1 MLTEFRPTA
10 SQGAITPGKTIAKAL
25 LGLAIALWGA
35 ATVHAQKS
43 AATSVRTGMDHF
55 TINGKA
61 ASAGA
66 VGSQISQVKN
76 GEMLTVKARFF
87 AQVGSARIPLRRVR
101 ISFTL
106 NVMGNVG
113 SIQKTVTTDDAGVAT
128 VQLMYNHPGPL
139 PVMGAAGTAFFE
151 FSGSGIY
158 RPATNRDSP
167 VHVRVTAVAM

>member
-1 MLTEFRPTA
+1 MLTEYRHTT

-35 ATVHAQKS
+35 ATVHAQRS
-43 AATSVRTGMDHF
+43 SVSVRTSIDQI
-55 TINGKA
+55 TVNGKA

-66 VGSQISQVKN
+66 VGSQIPQVKN

-87 AQVGSARIPLRRVR
+87 VQVGSARIPLRRVR

-113 SIQKTVTTDDAGVAT
+113 PIQKTVTTDDAGVAT
-128 VQLMYNHPGPL
+128 VQLMYNHPAQL

-158 RPATNRDSP
+158 RPATTRDSP
-167 VHVRVTAVAM
+167 VHLTVTAVAM

>member
-1 MLTEFRPTA
+1 MLTEYRPTT
-10 SQGAITPGKTIAKAL
+10 SQGATAVGKTIAKAL

-35 ATVHAQKS
+35 ATVHAQS
-43 AATSVRTGMDHF
+43 AATSVRTGMDHI

-61 ASAGA
+61 ASAGV
-66 VGSQISQVKN
+66 VGSQIPQIKN
-76 GEMLTVKARFF
+76 GDMLTVKARFF

-113 SIQKTVTTDDAGVAT
+113 PIQKTVTTDDAGVAT

-158 RPATNRDSP
+158 RPATTRDSP
-167 VHVRVTAVAM
+167 VHITVTAVAM

>member
-1 MLTEFRPTA
+1 MLTEYRPTT
-10 SQGAITPGKTIAKAL
+10 SQGATAVGKIIAKAL

-35 ATVHAQKS
+35 ATVHAQF
-43 AATSVRTGMDHF
+43 AATSVRTGMDHI

-61 ASAGA
+61 ASAGV
-66 VGSQISQVKN
+66 VGSQIPQVKN
-76 GEMLTVKARFF
+76 GDMLTVKARFF

-113 SIQKTVTTDDAGVAT
+113 LIQKTLTTDDAGVAT
-128 VQLMYNHPGPL
+128 VQLMYKHPGPL

-158 RPATNRDSP
+158 RPATTRDSP
-167 VHVRVTAVAM
+167 VHLTVTAVAM

>member
-1 MLTEFRPTA
+1 MLTEYRHTT
-10 SQGAITPGKTIAKAL
+10 SQGATAVGKTIAKAL

-35 ATVHAQKS
+35 ATVHAQTVAS
-43 AATSVRTGMDHF
+43 SMRTGIDCV

-66 VGSQISQVKN
+66 VASQIPQVKN

-87 AQVGSARIPLRRVR
+87 VQVGSARIPLRRVR

-113 SIQKTVTTDDAGVAT
+113 PIQKTVTTDDAGVAT
-128 VQLMYNHPGPL
+128 VQLMYNHPAQL

-158 RPATNRDSP
+158 RPATTRDSP
-167 VHVRVTAVAM
+167 VHLTVTAVAM